1 MALYGGGNGPRRDA
15 ADRHSLRRRARIPP
29 RPGEGGEWKVRAA
42 GAARGQFRR
51 REHGA
56 RARRRCAFHAQR
68 ELRLGLRVL
77 PDEHI
82 REGGKRVL
90 RYASGPA
97 AAEARRQ
104 RPKPGRLR
112 KERYLRRRA
121 RGIRQGGPRRRPARD
136 ERGRRDRFAWRHPR
150 RDRLGAG
157 GAIGYKYVAAQKPD
171 GYSLVW
177 NSNSVST
184 TYHSGMMPLDYRA
197 FDAVAR
203 VLVESPVIAVH
214 GESKWKTL
222 VQLVADAK
230 SRPKGI
236 TVGNSGIGSHTH
248 ISSVALFKAAGAEV
262 VDVPFGAA
270 QVVPSLLG
278 GQVDA
283 VLQLPAAL
291 SGYVKSGQ
299 MRLLAS
305 LTSARDP
312 LLGDVPTARE
322 QGLDVSLEAWRG
334 IAVPKGTPKA
344 VVAALEE
351 AIRKTAASSDF
362 AQASERLGV
371 RPAFM
376 PAEEFGNLIARE
388 DTELARIIQLIG
400 LKK

>member
-1 MALYGGGNGPRRDA
+1 MRTG
-15 ADRHSLRRRARIPP
+15 SIF
-29 RPGEGGEWKVRAA
+29 A
-42 GAARGQFRR
+42 GALLAATIQAQEPAFPQKAPIEITVLFPAGSSADVTARLLADGMSKQL
-51 REHGA
+51 GA
-56 RARRRCAFHAQR
+56 KVIVFN
-68 ELRLGLRVL
+68 
-77 PDEHI
+77 
-82 REGGKRVL
+82 
-90 RYASGPA
+90 
-97 AAEARRQ
+97 
-104 RPKPGRLR
+104 RP
-112 KERYLRRRA
+112 
-121 RGIRQGGPRRRPARD
+121 
-136 ERGRRDRFAWRHPR
+136 
-150 RDRLGAG
+150 GAG
-157 GAIGYKYVAAQKPD
+157 GGIGYKYVAAQKPD

-184 TYHSGMMPLDYRA
+184 AYHSGMMPLDYRA
-197 FDAVAR
+197 FDTVAR
-203 VLVESPVIAVH
+203 VLVESPVIAVR

-322 QGLDVSLEAWRG
+322 QGIDVSLEAWRG

-351 AIRKTAASSDF
+351 AIRKTSANLDF

-376 PAEEFGNLIARE
+376 PAEEFGDLIAKE
-388 DTELARIIQLIG
+388 DAELARIMRLIG